1 LVAAL
6 EQEAKEKAAALEQEA
21 EAKAIRIEE
30 AVKASKALNAELER
44 KQRYLF
50 ETRLQL
56 EAAEK
61 EKAANAAEAK
71 RVMKAEAIL
80 VAALE
85 QEAKEKA
92 AALEQEAE
100 AKAIETRLQL
110 EAAERENAANAAE
123 VEETSTVMPKVE
135 NEATKEDKIQVRRAA
150 IANARKQPKNKD
162 EEKTLADYYGAMD
175 LEERAFTILYD
186 LGMIEMSPDPDS
198 PDYNHDLDDEF
209 A

>member
-1 LVAAL
+1 MKAEAILVAAL
-6 EQEAKEKAAALEQEA
+6 EQDAKEKAAALEQEA

-50 ETRLQL
+50 
-56 EAAEK
+56 
-61 EKAANAAEAK
+61 
-71 RVMKAEAIL
+71 
-80 VAALE
+80 
-85 QEAKEKA
+85 
-92 AALEQEAE
+92 
-100 AKAIETRLQL
+100 ETRLQL

-175 LEERAFTILYD
+175 LEKRAFTILYD

-209 A
+209 AWWKMISDKIWLFALGPWRLNWNKCSNMKYPMLHSYSLL

>member
-1 LVAAL
+1 
-6 EQEAKEKAAALEQEA
+6 
-21 EAKAIRIEE
+21 
-30 AVKASKALNAELER
+30 
-44 KQRYLF
+44 
-50 ETRLQL
+50 
-56 EAAEK
+56 
-61 EKAANAAEAK
+61 
-71 RVMKAEAIL
+71 
-80 VAALE
+80 
-85 QEAKEKA
+85 
-92 AALEQEAE
+92 
-100 AKAIETRLQL
+100 
-110 EAAERENAANAAE
+110 
-123 VEETSTVMPKVE
+123 MPKVE